1 MENNGKH
8 CHQIR
13 LRHNCLPDIKLL
25 KNEIE
30 YLRPNLKM
38 VRFRVKG
45 QMKFF
50 NTRSQIVI
58 PTIKLFTL
66 YKLLYFNSQAASKE
80 LSKDIVKQVLFC
92 KDKSTSRNG
101 RFRYKFPLNILAEH
115 YLIV

>member
-38 VRFRVKG
+38 VCFRVKG

-50 NTRSQIVI
+50 DTRSH
-58 PTIKLFTL
+58 
-66 YKLLYFNSQAASKE
+66 
-80 LSKDIVKQVLFC
+80 IVKQVLFC

-115 YLIV
+115 YLIVLILK